1 MMTVAMMTAA
11 VTTTKS
17 HPALAGPLHTRSAR
31 ADEKLNLSNNLLTL
45 ENTSMPSSQ
54 SSNKRPPT
62 SVPGVKILI
71 TAASVAA
78 TVGGWALLSA
88 KETLPVIQ
96 PQSTSVIMPQKSLVI
111 RTIDLAPIPTL
122 VPPPA
127 QSAIVPAW
135 QPAATSN
142 TRQAVAPA
150 PAPAAPALPA
160 LRVVSAPSPSSGGG
174 GGGGSVGSAPAPAPV
189 TTTHSSK

>member
-1 MMTVAMMTAA
+1 MKDLRVCF
-11 VTTTKS
+11 S
-17 HPALAGPLHTRSAR
+17 QTRKDR
-31 ADEKLNLSNNLLTL
+31 INLPPPFYL
-45 ENTSMPSSQ
+45 ENTLMPPSQ
-54 SSNKRPPT
+54 SSNKRPAT
-62 SVPGVKILI
+62 GVPGVKMLI

-88 KETLPVIQ
+88 KATIPVTQ
-96 PQSTSVIMPQKSLVI
+96 PQSASVVAPQKPLVI
-111 RTIDLAPIPTL
+111 RTIELGTMPTL

-127 QSAIVPAW
+127 QSAIIPAW
-135 QPAATSN
+135 QPAATAN

-150 PAPAAPALPA
+150 PAPAAPAAPALPA

-174 GGGGSVGSAPAPAPV
+174 GGSGGSAPAPV